1 MQPGFT
7 LANHGIEN
15 YWSGKMKSGNLDGSA
30 IYPHLHNRYI
40 AYVYPKY
47 SDYNGWNFPQRT
59 LGFNTGNAVIVYF

>member
-1 MQPGFT
+1 
-7 LANHGIEN
+7 
-15 YWSGKMKSGNLDGSA
+15 MKSGNLDGSA